1 MELKG
6 KRLLYIGGSASINDI
21 AYYTKSHGI
30 KLLVAGKFISQDIR
44 SLTDEQY
51 IIDVCDRECLRKLLV
66 ERAVDGILVIG
77 NEDIITSVIDVAES
91 IGLDFYVKRDQW
103 NELQDK
109 KNFKK
114 NCIKYGIPIVETYEL
129 TSDFHS
135 DQIPQSAYPVILK
148 PADSCGSKGISIC
161 NSGNELKQAIQKAK
175 LYSRTNR
182 FLCEKYMDCPEIT
195 IKYLFDRGNIYVW
208 EINDRF
214 VNREQKNVGAIAD
227 CTIYPSKHVKLYFE
241 TMHPK
246 MIKMLKDFN
255 FYNGTMFVQ
264 AFVDGEVIR
273 PYDPGIRFSGG
284 LSYFITK
291 HVFDVNPLELMI
303 NTSLVGRMCLGDENL
318 IERISVDMNGRFLAN
333 YSILAKRGTIAKIE
347 GLERVAKMPEVFRML
362 QLLHVGDEV
371 KMIGTLQQVFARFHI
386 EAKNREELNRVINE
400 IYSTVQLKDT
410 EGEDM
415 KLCQKI
421 SIL

>member
-1 MELKG
+1 M
-6 KRLLYIGGSASINDI
+6 
-21 AYYTKSHGI
+21 
-30 KLLVAGKFISQDIR
+30 
-44 SLTDEQY
+44 
-51 IIDVCDRECLRKLLV
+51 
-66 ERAVDGILVIG
+66 
-77 NEDIITSVIDVAES
+77 
-91 IGLDFYVKRDQW
+91 KRDQW

-129 TSDFHS
+129 TSDFDS
-135 DQIPQSAYPVILK
+135 DQIPQSVYPVILK

-161 NSGNELKQAIQKAK
+161 NSGDELKQAIQKAK

-255 FYNGTMFVQ
+255 FYNGTMFIQ

-333 YSILAKRGTIAKIE
+333 YSILAKRGTIAEIE
-347 GLERVAKMPEVFRML
+347 GLDRVAKMPEVFRML

-386 EAKNREELNRVINE
+386 EAKSREELNRVMNE
-400 IYSTVQLKDT
+400 VYNTIQLKGID
-410 EGEDM
+410 GENM

>member
-1 MELKG
+1 M
-6 KRLLYIGGSASINDI
+6 
-21 AYYTKSHGI
+21 
-30 KLLVAGKFISQDIR
+30 
-44 SLTDEQY
+44 
-51 IIDVCDRECLRKLLV
+51 
-66 ERAVDGILVIG
+66 
-77 NEDIITSVIDVAES
+77 
-91 IGLDFYVKRDQW
+91 
-103 NELQDK
+103 
-109 KNFKK
+109 
-114 NCIKYGIPIVETYEL
+114 
-129 TSDFHS
+129 
-135 DQIPQSAYPVILK
+135 
-148 PADSCGSKGISIC
+148 
-161 NSGNELKQAIQKAK
+161 
-175 LYSRTNR
+175 
-182 FLCEKYMDCPEIT
+182 
-195 IKYLFDRGNIYVW
+195 W

-214 VNREQKNVGAIAD
+214 VNRQQKNGGAIAD

-255 FYNGTMFVQ
+255 FYNGTMFIQ
-264 AFVDGEVIR
+264 AFVDVEVIL
-273 PYDPGIRFSGG
+273 PYDHWIRFSGV

-333 YSILAKRGTIAKIE
+333 YSILAKRGTIAEIE
-347 GLERVAKMPEVFRML
+347 GLDRVAKMPEVFRML

-386 EAKNREELNRVINE
+386 ETKSREELNRVMNE
-400 IYSTVQLKDT
+400 VYNTIQLKGID
-410 EGEDM
+410 GENM